1 MRSDNMQLLEPGM
14 AFTVEPGIPLP
25 VRNGVRIEDNMVI
38 TENGTD
44 VLSDIPREIRMVGQS
59 FRSADD
65 SFVFGSFPFTA
76 STVSEFHAKFMI
88 QRYTVG
94 TMRLL
99 IVEDERKISAYLKRA
114 LEEQG
119 YAVDAAYTGR
129 EALDWAQFAQYDV
142 IVLDILLPGMDGIT
156 VCRELRAQ
164 GNRSPILMLT
174 ARDTV
179 DDRVS
184 GLDAG
189 ADDYLVKPFA
199 LKELLARIRALSRRS
214 VDIPKSAVLKI
225 ADLTMDTLTR
235 RVRRGNKTIELTA
248 KEYAILE
255 CLMREPDRVLTRT
268 QIAEHVWNYDVIN
281 HSNVVDVYIK
291 NLRRK
296 IDDSAQPRLIHTVR
310 GAGYRITPEAQDEAD

>member
-1 MRSDNMQLLEPGM
+1 MKRCL
-14 AFTVEPGIPLP
+14 FP
-25 VRNGVRIEDNMVI
+25 V
-38 TENGTD
+38 
-44 VLSDIPREIRMVGQS
+44 P
-59 FRSADD
+59 
-65 SFVFGSFPFTA
+65 
-76 STVSEFHAKFMI
+76 TVSEFHANFI
-88 QRYTVG
+88 IHSYTVG

-129 EALDWAQFAQYDV
+129 EALDWAQFAEYDV

-179 DDRVS
+179 DDRVT

-199 LKELLARIRALSRRS
+199 LRELLARIRALSRRS
-214 VDIPKSAVLKI
+214 IDMPKNPVLRI
-225 ADLTMDTLTR
+225 ADLTLDTLTR

-248 KEYAILE
+248 KEYAVLE
-255 CLMREPDRVLTRT
+255 CLMREPERVLTRT
-268 QIAEHVWNYDVIN
+268 QIAEHVWNYDVFT

-296 IDDSAQPRLIHTVR
+296 IDDEFEQKLIHTVR
-310 GAGYRITPEAQDEAD
+310 GAGYRISAEGGDEAD